1 MKIGVIGAGSWGL
14 ALAGLLIDN
23 GHAVKVWSRNSDETT
38 EINEKHELKRYLP
51 GVIFSEELRAYTDM
65 AEVVKDS
72 EVIVLAVPS
81 VAVRECAKKLK
92 LYLTTQIVVNVAKG
106 IEAGSLKRLSEVIRE
121 EIGSKNEIAVLSG
134 PSHAEEVA
142 KRMPTVVA
150 VAAEKEEVRDKIS
163 DIFMNQYF
171 RVYPNSDML
180 GVEIG
185 GAVKNVIALCA
196 GASDGLGFGDNTKAG
211 LITRGLA
218 EILRL
223 GLAMGGKPETFYGLT
238 GIGDLVVTCASRH
251 SRNHK
256 AGELIGK
263 GYSLEDAL
271 KEVNMVVEGVNAAKS
286 IRELGKR
293 YHVELPITEQACN
306 VLFEGKD
313 PKTAVLEL
321 MGRSKKKEV

>member
-23 GHAVKVWSRNSDETT
+23 GHEVKAWTRNSDEAT

-51 GVIFSEELRAYTDM
+51 GIKFSEKLKAHTDM
-65 AEVVKDS
+65 AEVVNGT
-72 EVIVLAVPS
+72 EMIVLAVPS
-81 VAVRECAKKLK
+81 VAVRNCSKMLK
-92 LYLTTQIVVNVAKG
+92 AHLEKQIVVNVAKG

-121 EIGSKNEIAVLSG
+121 EIGVENEIAVLSG

-150 VAAEKEEVRDKIS
+150 VAADKEDVRNKVS

-238 GIGDLVVTCASRH
+238 GIGDLVVTCASQH
-251 SRNHK
+251 SRNHR

-263 GYSLEDAL
+263 GYSLEEAL
-271 KEVNMVVEGVNAAKS
+271 KEVHMVVEGVNAAKS
-286 IRELGKR
+286 IQELGKQ
-293 YHVELPITEQACN
+293 YQVELPITEQACK
-306 VLFEGKD
+306 VLFEGKS
-313 PKTAVLEL
+313 PKEAVLEL
-321 MGRSKKKEV
+321 MGRSKKEEV

>member
-1 MKIGVIGAGSWGL
+1 MRIGVIGAGSWGL

-23 GHAVKVWSRNSDETT
+23 EHEVKVWSRNSNEVA

-51 GVIFSEELRAYTDM
+51 GIKFSEKLKAYIDM
-65 AEVVKDS
+65 EEVVKAT
-72 EVIVLAVPS
+72 EMIILAVPS
-81 VAVRECAKKLK
+81 VAVRDCSRKLK
-92 LYLTTQIVVNVAKG
+92 SYLDNQIVVNVAKG
-106 IEAGSLKRLSEVIRE
+106 IEAESLKRLSQVIFE
-121 EIGSKNEIAVLSG
+121 EIGSDNEIAILSG

-150 VAAEKEEVRDKIS
+150 VAAEKEEVRDKVS

-238 GIGDLVVTCASRH
+238 GIGDLVVTCASQH
-251 SRNHK
+251 SRNHR

-286 IRELGKR
+286 IRELGKK
-293 YHVELPITEQACN
+293 YQVELPITEQACK
-306 VLFEGKD
+306 VLFEGKN
-313 PKTAVLEL
+313 PKEAVLEL
-321 MGRSKKKEV
+321 MGRRKKEEV